1 MPLDSITTTTPT
13 LPADRRKANLPSSTM
28 GKDEFLKLLLTQ
40 LKNQDPNN
48 TQDPTQMVSQLAQF
62 SSLEQMNNIANGQTQ
77 ANQSSQLGAASTL
90 LGKTVDVADKAGNTY
105 TGQVTSI
112 RMVQG
117 LPTLMVQTP
126 NMAMPMQFNLSQL
139 QQVR

>member
-1 MPLDSITTTTPT
+1 MALDSITSTKPA
-13 LPADRRKANLPSSTM
+13 LPADRTRANLPSSTM
-28 GKDEFLKLLLTQ
+28 GKDDFLKLLLTQ

-62 SSLEQMNNIANGQTQ
+62 SSLEQMSNMANGQTQ
-77 ANQSSQLGAASTL
+77 VNQSSQLATASNL
-90 LGKTVDVADKAGNTY
+90 IGKTVEMADGNGNLFD
-105 TGQVTSI
+105 GQVLGV

-117 LPTLMVQTP
+117 LPTLMVKTP
-126 NMAMPMQFNLSQL
+126 DSAYPRQFNLSQL